1 MASLIIVLPSAEG
14 ESKLSLLFP
23 DDDLKRYISTA
34 DCSDTL
40 LLTPLIHIHT
50 GQLHHLFLWFR
61 CHQPPLD
68 HQEPSVTFHSSKTSL
83 YMEVRYKI
91 MKGIYRNFFVI
102 FKLVDSYNYFWITSY
117 ILILF
122 LVLLYCRILNLCQDF
137 LVFFLGRV
145 PSHVTQPGHFLF

>member
-68 HQEPSVTFHSSKTSL
+68 HQEPSV
-83 YMEVRYKI
+83 
-91 MKGIYRNFFVI
+91 IYRNFFVI

-137 LVFFLGRV
+137 LVFFLGRE